1 MPPLDTTM
9 SASDEAADLR
19 NSLALLSKE
28 EREAIMGGGVGDEA
42 SDELTV
48 INELSNNGD
57 KEERVITKDDLGEPE
72 EATGK
77 NNDLS
82 DESDDDEADE
92 QAQADTESADQ
103 QAVAEAAAAQ
113 ALAQE
118 QAADT
123 APADLTFSEPVYVP
137 VPPPVA
143 DFDARMAAIQAERAE
158 ANRLLLAGEL
168 AEAEFSAKDSKTLME
183 MMALNSAQDRHLAAV
198 DQNEAIATTAWTR
211 DVATI
216 KAIAKS
222 EGVDYDSDPK
232 MMKAWDGWVKQ
243 LAADDTHAD
252 KPANFFLK
260 EAHRL
265 TKLQYNLADVVQEQ
279 PKAPAAKA
287 NPPAKPAA
295 RQNRAPD
302 LSQIP
307 PTLAHAPAAAIES
320 EGDTGEF
327 AHIDKLQGI
336 AQEQALA
343 RLTPDQQERYLQG

>member
-1 MPPLDTTM
+1 MDTTLT
-9 SASDEAADLR
+9 ASEEAAELR
-19 NSLALLSKE
+19 NALKLLSPE
-28 EREAIMGGGVGDEA
+28 EQAAILGGGVGDEA
-42 SDELTV
+42 SDELSV
-48 INELSNNGD
+48 INELANNGD
-57 KEERVITKDDLGEPE
+57 KQERVITKEDLGEPE

-92 QAQADTESADQ
+92 QAQLDAEGADQ
-103 QAVAEAAAAQ
+103 QAVAEAAAAL
-113 ALAQE
+113 ARAQE
-118 QAADT
+118 QAAT
-123 APADLTFSEPVYVP
+123 AAPADLTFAEPVYVP

-143 DFDARMAAIQAERAE
+143 DYDDRLKAIQADRAE
-158 ANRLLLAGEL
+158 AQRLLLAGEL
-168 AEAEFSAKDSKTLME
+168 DEAEFSERDSKTLTDL
-183 MMALNSAQDRHLAAV
+183 MALNNAQNRHIAAV
-198 DQNEAIATTAWTR
+198 EQNEAIATTAWTR

-222 EGVDYDSDPK
+222 EGVDYDTDPK

-265 TKLQYNLADVVQEQ
+265 TKLQYNLPDVVQEQ

-287 NPPAKPAA
+287 NQPAKPAA

-320 EGDTGEF
+320 EGDSGEF

-343 RLTPDQQERYLQG
+343 RLTPEQQERYLQG